1 MFVDLS
7 ARDDFEVEQVF
18 ARCVTV
24 LEQKIGLEYHRDEH
38 VDDLEQEQLD
48 GQVNVVEV
56 VLAQQVL
63 DEVKYFE

>member
-18 ARCVTV
+18 ARRVTV
-24 LEQKIGLEYHRDEH
+24 LEQEIGLEYHRDEH

-63 DEVKYFE
+63 DKVKYFE